1 MATFKKQAET
11 GYEAIQN
18 ALNDFESSFTP
29 VSNDMVNAGLLVK
42 QAADILDEKR
52 TDVGKRLDE
61 NLKDTFSDLA
71 FARENVQTDYA
82 KKYKKGT
89 GSVAKRIQEELD
101 RFKFCGWNVK
111 DPQYV

>member
-1 MATFKKQAET
+1 MMVTFKKQAET

-61 NLKDTFSDLA
+61 NLKDTFSDLGI
-71 FARENVQTDYA
+71 ARENIQTDYP

-89 GSVAKRIQEELD
+89 GSVANEFRKS
-101 RFKFCGWNVK
+101 
-111 DPQYV
+111 